1 MTPAFSVCVYCGSKS
16 GVTPAFAATARA
28 VGQWI
33 GSHGGQLVY
42 GGGKNG
48 LMGIVAD
55 AAMDAGGRVVGV
67 IPKALVEKEWA
78 NHGCSELHVVDTMHE
93 RKRMMAEH
101 ADAFLALPGGIG
113 TFEEFFEVWTWR
125 QLGYHDKPVG
135 LLNVDGYYDALLG
148 FMQQTVARGFVSE
161 NQHALLQ
168 VHAQA
173 DELLDAIARLTP
185 LATAPDDY
193 RRS

>member
-16 GVTPAFAATARA
+16 GVSPTFAATAWA

-55 AAMDAGGRVVGV
+55 GTMDAGGRVVGV

-135 LLNVDGYYDALLG
+135 LLNTAGYYDGLIRFLHSSVKQD
-148 FMQQTVARGFVSE
+148 FMGEWQMDLIRIGTEPR
-161 NQHALLQ
+161 
-168 VHAQA
+168 
-173 DELLDAIARLTP
+173 ELLEELVQAAGLAPAARLE
-185 LATAPDDY
+185 DI
-193 RRS
+193 